1 MQGTARLPQGESSTT
16 PIQRSDNV
24 TSNSFDL
31 VILGGGTGGYS
42 AALRAGNQGLSVAL
56 VEKDKV
62 GGTCLHWGCIPTK
75 ALLHAAEVMD
85 GVHEA
90 AERWGIKTTVESID
104 YSATV
109 ANRDDIVTKNFKGLE
124 GHLKKLKVDIVK
136 GAGRVTGPKQVSV
149 EGRGELNAEKALVL
163 ASGSVAKSIPGLE
176 IDGQRVITSDHA
188 LMLDYLP
195 RSVVVL
201 GAGAVG
207 VEFASFYRSMGAEV
221 TVVEVLPG
229 LVPLEDTDVQRE
241 LARAFKKRGIT
252 ALVETKLEDAKVDDE
267 QVTVT
272 VTGKGGTKQLSA
284 ELLLVATGRG
294 PVTRDLGYEDVGV
307 KLDGGFVVPK
317 SWDTLETDVPGV
329 YAVGDI
335 LPPPSLALAHASF
348 AEGML
353 VAELAAGKPSPAIDY
368 YGVPRVTYCTPEVA
382 SVGLTE
388 AQAKEQGHEV
398 VVQKFPFNGVA
409 KGMIHGQ
416 GGMVKLVGAKDGPVL
431 GVHLVGARVTDLVAE
446 SMLIYNWEALPQEVA
461 QFIHPH
467 PTLSEAVGEAYLSLA
482 GRPLHG

>member
-1 MQGTARLPQGESSTT
+1 
-16 PIQRSDNV
+16 
-24 TSNSFDL
+24 
-31 VILGGGTGGYS
+31 
-42 AALRAGNQGLSVAL
+42 
-56 VEKDKV
+56 
-62 GGTCLHWGCIPTK
+62 
-75 ALLHAAEVMD
+75 
-85 GVHEA
+85 
-90 AERWGIKTTVESID
+90 
-104 YSATV
+104 
-109 ANRDDIVTKNFKGLE
+109 
-124 GHLKKLKVDIVK
+124 
-136 GAGRVTGPKQVSV
+136 
-149 EGRGELNAEKALVL
+149 
-163 ASGSVAKSIPGLE
+163 
-176 IDGQRVITSDHA
+176 
-188 LMLDYLP
+188 MLDYLP
-195 RSVVVL
+195 KSVIVL

-229 LVPLEDTDVQRE
+229 LVPLEDADIQRE

-252 ALVETKLEDAKVDDE
+252 AMVDTKLEDAKVGDE

-272 VTGKGGTKQLSA
+272 VTSKGDTKELSA

-294 PVTRDLGYEDVGV
+294 PVTRGLGYEDVGV
-307 KLDGGFVVPK
+307 KLDRGFVVPQR
-317 SWDTLETDVPGV
+317 WDTLETDAPGV

-446 SMLIYNWEALPQEVA
+446 SMLIYNWEALPLEVA

>member
-1 MQGTARLPQGESSTT
+1 VA
-16 PIQRSDNV
+16 
-24 TSNSFDL
+24 SNSYDL
-31 VILGGGTGGYS
+31 VILGAGTGGYS
-42 AALRAGNQGLSVAL
+42 AALRAGSLGLSVAL
-56 VEKDKV
+56 VERDKV
-62 GGTCLHWGCIPTK
+62 GGTCLHRGCIPTK
-75 ALLHAAEVMD
+75 ALLHAGELLD

-90 AERWGIKTTVESID
+90 AERWGIKTAVESID

-109 ANRDDIVTKNFKGLE
+109 ANRDDIVNKNFKGLV
-124 GHLKKLKVDIVK
+124 GHLKKLKVDIVSGTGK
-136 GAGRVTGPKQVSV
+136 VTGPKQVSV
-149 EGRGELNAEKALVL
+149 EGHGQLDAHKALVL
-163 ASGSVAKSIPGLE
+163 GSGSEPKSIPGLE
-176 IDGQRVITSDHA
+176 IDGRRVITSDHA
-188 LMLDYLP
+188 LLLDYLP
-195 RSVVVL
+195 KSVIVL

-221 TVVEVLPG
+221 TVVEMLPG
-229 LVPLEDTDVQRE
+229 LVPLEDADVQRE
-241 LARAFKKRGIT
+241 LARAFRKRGIT
-252 ALVETKLEDAKVDDE
+252 SMVDTRFEDVKVGDE

-272 VTGKGGTKQLSA
+272 VTGKGETKELTA

-294 PVTRDLGYEDVGV
+294 LVTRDLGYEQIGV
-307 KLDGGFVVPK
+307 KLDRGYVVPK
-317 SWDTLETDVPGV
+317 NWETLETDAPGV

-353 VAELAAGKPSPAIDY
+353 VAELAAGRPSPPIDY
-368 YGVPRVTYCTPEVA
+368 YGVPRVTYCAPEVA

-388 AQAKEQGHEV
+388 AQAKEQGHDV
-398 VVQKFPFNGVA
+398 VVQKFPFSGVA

-416 GGMVKLVGAKDGPVL
+416 GGTVKLIAAKDGPVL
-431 GVHLVGARVTDLVAE
+431 GVHLIGARVTDLIAE
-446 SMLIYNWEALPQEVA
+446 SMLIYNWEALPIEVA